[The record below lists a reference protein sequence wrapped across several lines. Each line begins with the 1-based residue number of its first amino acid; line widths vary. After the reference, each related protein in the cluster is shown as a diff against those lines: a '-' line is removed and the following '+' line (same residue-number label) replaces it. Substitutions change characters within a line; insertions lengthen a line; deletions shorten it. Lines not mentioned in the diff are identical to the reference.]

1 MPEICFGGD
10 KYINDDIEDLTIV
23 LIIYINEEKCLEETD
38 MKVITLYNHKGG
50 VSKTTTTYNL
60 ARYLKNKDKKVLVVD
75 ADPQCNMTEML
86 LCDLI
91 ETMDEEAERTGKIKD
106 LPGTSLLE
114 ILEPRFNGDVPS
126 VPVEKIED
134 VKVDDNLW
142 LIRGDVSLSRL
153 EDSMAEAHAQR
164 FSNKIH
170 EKRNYVALG
179 DMLQRYGSM
188 LNFDYI
194 LIDVGPSSG
203 ALTRSCFLSCDAFM
217 IPMSA
222 DRFNVQAIHT
232 LTEILHRWIEE
243 HNQVYNDFEKLGLPI
258 REGKPRFLGA
268 IPQHFKKY
276 KGKPKAGFE
285 LWMNRIQSTLMRELV
300 PNLSEIDESIVEGIS
315 DDNVIVTKIPDFG
328 SLAVCAQECG
338 KAVFEVEQEDTA
350 LINNG
355 KKWSGV
361 TWNDA
366 IERMKIYEGEFEKIY
381 QRLEWLN

>member
-1 MPEICFGGD
+1 
-10 KYINDDIEDLTIV
+10 
-23 LIIYINEEKCLEETD
+23 
-38 MKVITLYNHKGG
+38 MKIITLYNHKGG

-60 ARYLKNKDKKVLVVD
+60 ARFLHNDREKVLVVD

-86 LCDLI
+86 LCDVI
-91 ETMDEEAERTGKIKD
+91 ERLDEEAEQTGIVTE

-114 ILEPRFNGDVPS
+114 VLEPRFNGDESFVN
-126 VPVEKIED
+126 ID
-134 VKVDDNLW
+134 RIQCVDIDANLQ
-142 LIRGDVSLSRL
+142 LLRGDVSLNRL
-153 EDSMAEAHAQR
+153 EDYMAEAHTQR

-179 DMLQRYGSM
+179 DMLQRYGEKAG
-188 LNFDYI
+188 FDYI

-203 ALTRSCFLSCDAFM
+203 ALTRSCFLACDAFF

-243 HNQVYNDFEKLGLPI
+243 HNQVYEDFKKLDLPI
-258 REGKPRFLGA
+258 RKGKPRFLGA

-285 LWMNRIQSTLMRELV
+285 LWMNRIQDTLMKELV
-300 PNLSEIDESIVEGIS
+300 PSLKTIDEAIVSSITEE
-315 DDNVIVTKIPDFG
+315 NVIVTKIPDFG

-338 KAVFEVEQEDTA
+338 KAVFEVKQEDTA

-355 KKWSGV
+355 IKWTGA

-366 IERMKIYEGEFEKIY
+366 LGRMKSYEKEFDKIY
-381 QRLEWLN
+381 KRLEWLKE

>member
-1 MPEICFGGD
+1 
-10 KYINDDIEDLTIV
+10 
-23 LIIYINEEKCLEETD
+23 
-38 MKVITLYNHKGG
+38 MKIITLYNHKGG

-60 ARYLKNKDKKVLVVD
+60 ARFLQNKEKKVLVVD

-86 LCDLI
+86 LCDVI
-91 ETMDEEAERTGKIKD
+91 ERLDEEAERTGVVAE
-106 LPGTSLLE
+106 LPGTSLLQV
-114 ILEPRFNGDVPS
+114 LEPRFNGEESFVNIDRIES
-126 VPVEKIED
+126 VQID
-134 VKVDDNLW
+134 TNLW
-142 LIRGDVSLSRL
+142 LLRGDVSLNRL
-153 EDSMAEAHAQR
+153 EDYIAEAHTQR

-179 DMLQRYGSM
+179 DMLLRYGQKTK
-188 LNFDYI
+188 LDYI

-203 ALTRSCFLSCDAFM
+203 ALTRSCFLACDAFF

-243 HNQVYNDFEKLGLPI
+243 HNQVYGDFNKLKLPI
-258 REGKPRFLGA
+258 REGRPRFLGA

-276 KGKPKAGFE
+276 KGRPKAGFE
-285 LWMNRIQSTLMRELV
+285 LWMNRIQDTLMKELV
-300 PNLSEIDESIVEGIS
+300 PSLKTIDDEIVSGLTEE
-315 DDNVIVTKIPDFG
+315 NVIVTKIPDFG

-338 KAVFEVEQEDTA
+338 KAVFEVKQEDTA

-355 KKWSGV
+355 VKWTGA

-366 IERMKIYEGEFEKIY
+366 VIRMESYEQEFEKIY
-381 QRLEWLN
+381 RRLEWLE

>member
-1 MPEICFGGD
+1 
-10 KYINDDIEDLTIV
+10 
-23 LIIYINEEKCLEETD
+23 
-38 MKVITLYNHKGG
+38 MKIITLYNHKGG

-60 ARYLKNKDKKVLVVD
+60 ARYLKNKGKKVLVVD

-91 ETMDEEAERTGKIKD
+91 EELDEEAEKTGNVKD

-114 ILEPRFNGDVPS
+114 ILQPRFDGDVPA
-126 VPVEKIED
+126 VQIENIEN
-134 VKVDDNLW
+134 VKVDENLW
-142 LIRGDVSLSRL
+142 LIRGDVSLSKL
-153 EDSMAEAHAQR
+153 EDSMAESHSQR

-179 DMLQRYGSM
+179 DMLQRYGKKICV
-188 LNFDYI
+188 DYI

-203 ALTRSCFLSCDAFM
+203 ALTRCCFLACDAFL

-232 LTEILHRWIEE
+232 LTEILHRWIQE
-243 HNQVYNDFEKLGLPI
+243 HDQVYSDFSKLGLPI
-258 REGKPRFLGA
+258 RIGKPQFLGA

-285 LWMNRIQSTLMRELV
+285 LWMNRIQNTLMRELV
-300 PNLSEIDESIVEGIS
+300 PSLSEIDTSIVEGITS
-315 DDNVIVTKIPDFG
+315 ENIIVTKIPDFG

-338 KAVFEVEQEDTA
+338 KAVFEVQQEDTA

-355 KKWSGV
+355 VKWSGA

-366 IERMKIYEGEFEKIY
+366 KERMKLYEQEFEKIY

>member
-1 MPEICFGGD
+1 M
-10 KYINDDIEDLTIV
+10 
-23 LIIYINEEKCLEETD
+23 
-38 MKVITLYNHKGG
+38 ITLYNHKGG

-60 ARYLKNKDKKVLVVD
+60 ARFLQNKEKKVLVVD

-86 LCDLI
+86 LCDVI
-91 ETMDEEAERTGKIKD
+91 EQLDEEAERTGIVTE
-106 LPGTSLLE
+106 LPGSSLLQV
-114 ILEPRFNGDVPS
+114 LEPRFNGDESFVNIDRIKS
-126 VPVEKIED
+126 VQ
-134 VKVDDNLW
+134 VDANLW
-142 LIRGDVSLSRL
+142 LLRGDVSLNRL
-153 EDSMAEAHAQR
+153 EDYMAEAHTQR

-179 DMLQRYGSM
+179 DMLQRYGQEM
-188 LNFDYI
+188 EFDYI

-203 ALTRSCFLSCDAFM
+203 ALTRSCFLSCDAFF

-243 HNQVYNDFEKLGLPI
+243 HTQVYEDFNKLNLPI

-276 KGKPKAGFE
+276 KGRPKAGFE
-285 LWMNRIQSTLMRELV
+285 LWMNRIQDTLMKELV
-300 PNLSEIDESIVEGIS
+300 PSLKTIDDEIVSGITQE
-315 DDNVIVTKIPDFG
+315 NVIVTKIPDFG

-338 KAVFEVEQEDTA
+338 KAVFEVKQEDTA

-355 KKWSGV
+355 IKWTGA

-366 IERMKIYEGEFEKIY
+366 IIRMESYEQEFEKIY
-381 QRLEWLN
+381 RRLEWLE

>member
-1 MPEICFGGD
+1 
-10 KYINDDIEDLTIV
+10 
-23 LIIYINEEKCLEETD
+23 
-38 MKVITLYNHKGG
+38 MKIITLYNHKGG

-60 ARYLKNKDKKVLVVD
+60 ARFLQNKEKKVLVVD

-86 LCDLI
+86 LCDVI
-91 ETMDEEAERTGKIKD
+91 EQLDEEAERTGVVAE
-106 LPGTSLLE
+106 LPGTSLLQ
-114 ILEPRFNGDVPS
+114 ILEPRFNGDESFVNINRIES
-126 VPVEKIED
+126 VQID
-134 VKVDDNLW
+134 TNLW
-142 LIRGDVSLSRL
+142 LLRGDVSLNRL
-153 EDSMAEAHAQR
+153 EDHIAEAHTQR

-179 DMLQRYGSM
+179 DMLLRYGQKTK
-188 LNFDYI
+188 LDYI

-203 ALTRSCFLSCDAFM
+203 ALTRSCFLACDAFF

-243 HNQVYNDFEKLGLPI
+243 HNQVYGDFNKLNLPI
-258 REGKPRFLGA
+258 REGRPRFLGA

-276 KGKPKAGFE
+276 KGRPKAGFE
-285 LWMNRIQSTLMRELV
+285 LWMNRIQDTLMKELV
-300 PNLSEIDESIVEGIS
+300 PSLKTIDDEIVSGITEE
-315 DDNVIVTKIPDFG
+315 NVIVTKIPDFG

-338 KAVFEVEQEDTA
+338 KAVFEVKQEDTA

-355 KKWSGV
+355 VKWTGA

-366 IERMKIYEGEFEKIY
+366 VIRMKSYEQEFEKIY
-381 QRLEWLN
+381 RRLEWLE

>member
-1 MPEICFGGD
+1 
-10 KYINDDIEDLTIV
+10 
-23 LIIYINEEKCLEETD
+23 
-38 MKVITLYNHKGG
+38 MKMITLYNHKGG

-60 ARYLKNKDKKVLVVD
+60 ARFLQNKEKKVLVVD

-86 LCDLI
+86 LCDVI
-91 ETMDEEAERTGKIKD
+91 EQLDEEAERTGIVTE
-106 LPGTSLLE
+106 LPGSSLLQV
-114 ILEPRFNGDVPS
+114 LEPRFNGDESFVNIDRIKS
-126 VPVEKIED
+126 VQ
-134 VKVDDNLW
+134 VDANLW
-142 LIRGDVSLSRL
+142 LLRGDVSLNRL
-153 EDSMAEAHAQR
+153 EDYMAEAHTQR

-179 DMLQRYGSM
+179 DMLQRYGQEM
-188 LNFDYI
+188 EFDYI

-203 ALTRSCFLSCDAFM
+203 ALTRSCFLSCDAFF

-243 HNQVYNDFEKLGLPI
+243 HTQVYEDFNKLNLPI

-276 KGKPKAGFE
+276 KGRPKAGFE
-285 LWMNRIQSTLMRELV
+285 LWMNRIQDTLMKELV
-300 PNLSEIDESIVEGIS
+300 PSLKTIDDEIVSGITQE
-315 DDNVIVTKIPDFG
+315 NVIVTKIPDFG

-338 KAVFEVEQEDTA
+338 KAVFEVKQEDTA

-355 KKWSGV
+355 IKWTGA

-366 IERMKIYEGEFEKIY
+366 IKAVSET
-381 QRLEWLN
+381 Q

>member
-1 MPEICFGGD
+1 MR
-10 KYINDDIEDLTIV
+10 IV
-23 LIIYINEEKCLEETD
+23 
-38 MKVITLYNHKGG
+38 TLYNHKGG

-60 ARYLKNKDKKVLVVD
+60 ARYLKNKGKRVLVVD

-86 LCDLI
+86 LCDVI
-91 ETMDEEAERTGKIKD
+91 EKLDEESEKTGNIKD

-126 VPVEKIED
+126 VQIDGIQNVKIDE
-134 VKVDDNLW
+134 NLW
-142 LIRGDVSLSRL
+142 LIRGDVSLNRL
-153 EDSMAEAHAQR
+153 EDAMAEAHSQR

-179 DMLQRYGSM
+179 DMLQRYGSEQKY
-188 LNFDYI
+188 DYI

-203 ALTRSCFLSCDAFM
+203 ALTRSCFLACDAFM
-217 IPMSA
+217 IPMSV

-243 HNQVYNDFEKLGLPI
+243 HNQVYNDFIKLKLPI
-258 REGKPRFLGA
+258 SEGKPKFLGA

-276 KGKPKAGFE
+276 KGRPKAGFE
-285 LWMNRIQSTLMRELV
+285 LWMNRIQNTLMKELV
-300 PNLSEIDESIVEGIS
+300 PSLLELDSSIVSDIS
-315 DDNVIVTKIPDFG
+315 EDNVIVTKIPDFG

-355 KKWSGV
+355 NKWTGA

-366 IERMKIYEGEFEKIY
+366 KERMTLYEKEFEKIF
-381 QRLEWLN
+381 QRLERMK

>member
-1 MPEICFGGD
+1 
-10 KYINDDIEDLTIV
+10 
-23 LIIYINEEKCLEETD
+23 
-38 MKVITLYNHKGG
+38 MKIITLYNHKGG

-60 ARYLKNKDKKVLVVD
+60 ARFLQNKEKKVLVVD

-86 LCDLI
+86 LCDVI
-91 ETMDEEAERTGKIKD
+91 EQLDEEAERTGVVAE
-106 LPGTSLLE
+106 LPGTSLLQV
-114 ILEPRFNGDVPS
+114 LEPRFNGDESFVNIDRIES
-126 VPVEKIED
+126 VQID
-134 VKVDDNLW
+134 TNLW
-142 LIRGDVSLSRL
+142 LLRGDVSLNRL
-153 EDSMAEAHAQR
+153 EDYIAEAHTQR

-179 DMLQRYGSM
+179 DMLLRYGQKTK
-188 LNFDYI
+188 LDYI

-203 ALTRSCFLSCDAFM
+203 ALTRSCFLACDAFF

-243 HNQVYNDFEKLGLPI
+243 HNQVYGDFNKLNLPI
-258 REGKPRFLGA
+258 REGRPRFLGA

-276 KGKPKAGFE
+276 KGRPKAGFE
-285 LWMNRIQSTLMRELV
+285 LWMNRIQDTLMKELV
-300 PNLSEIDESIVEGIS
+300 PSLKTIDEEIVSGLTEE
-315 DDNVIVTKIPDFG
+315 NVIVTKIPDFG

-338 KAVFEVEQEDTA
+338 KAVFEVKQEDTA

-355 KKWSGV
+355 VKWTGA

-366 IERMKIYEGEFEKIY
+366 VIRMESYEQEFEKIY
-381 QRLEWLN
+381 RRLEWLE

>member
-1 MPEICFGGD
+1 MR
-10 KYINDDIEDLTIV
+10 IV
-23 LIIYINEEKCLEETD
+23 
-38 MKVITLYNHKGG
+38 TLYNHKGG

-60 ARYLKNKDKKVLVVD
+60 ARYLKNKGKRVLVVD

-86 LCDLI
+86 LCDVI
-91 ETMDEEAERTGKIKD
+91 EKLDKEAEKTGNIKE

-126 VPVEKIED
+126 VQVDRIQNVKIDE
-134 VKVDDNLW
+134 NLW
-142 LIRGDVSLSRL
+142 LIRGDVSLNKL
-153 EDSMAEAHAQR
+153 EDAMAEAHSQR

-179 DMLQRYGSM
+179 DMLQRYGSEK
-188 LNFDYI
+188 NYDYI

-203 ALTRSCFLSCDAFM
+203 ALTRSCFLACDAFM

-243 HNQVYNDFEKLGLPI
+243 HNQVYNDFIKLKLPI
-258 REGKPRFLGA
+258 RAGKPKFLGA

-285 LWMNRIQSTLMRELV
+285 LWMNRIQNTLMQELV
-300 PNLSEIDESIVEGIS
+300 PSLLELDSNIVSDIS
-315 DDNVIVTKIPDFG
+315 KDNVIVTKIPDFG
-328 SLAVCAQECG
+328 SLAVRAQECG

-355 KKWSGV
+355 IKWTGA

-366 IERMKIYEGEFEKIY
+366 KERMTLYEKEFEKIF
-381 QRLEWLN
+381 QRLERLK

>member
-1 MPEICFGGD
+1 
-10 KYINDDIEDLTIV
+10 
-23 LIIYINEEKCLEETD
+23 
-38 MKVITLYNHKGG
+38 MKIITLYNHKGG

-60 ARYLKNKDKKVLVVD
+60 ARFLQNKEKKVLVVD

-86 LCDLI
+86 LCDVI
-91 ETMDEEAERTGKIKD
+91 ERLDEEAERTGLVVE
-106 LPGTSLLE
+106 LPGTSLLQV
-114 ILEPRFNGDVPS
+114 LEPRFNGDESFVNIDRIES
-126 VPVEKIED
+126 VQID
-134 VKVDDNLW
+134 TNLW
-142 LIRGDVSLSRL
+142 LLRGDVSLNRL
-153 EDSMAEAHAQR
+153 EDYIAEAHAQR

-179 DMLQRYGSM
+179 DMLLRYGQKKK
-188 LNFDYI
+188 LDYI

-203 ALTRSCFLSCDAFM
+203 ALTRSCFLACDAFF

-243 HNQVYNDFEKLGLPI
+243 HNQVYGDFNKLNLPI
-258 REGKPRFLGA
+258 REGRPRFLGA

-276 KGKPKAGFE
+276 KGRPKAGFE
-285 LWMNRIQSTLMRELV
+285 LWMNRIQDTLMKELV
-300 PNLSEIDESIVEGIS
+300 PSLKTIDDEIISGITEE
-315 DDNVIVTKIPDFG
+315 NVIVTKIPDFG

-338 KAVFEVEQEDTA
+338 KAVFEVKQEDTA

-355 KKWSGV
+355 VKWTGA

-366 IERMKIYEGEFEKIY
+366 VNRMESYEQEFEKIY
-381 QRLEWLN
+381 SRLEWLE

>member
-1 MPEICFGGD
+1 
-10 KYINDDIEDLTIV
+10 
-23 LIIYINEEKCLEETD
+23 

-60 ARYLKNKDKKVLVVD
+60 ARYLRNKGKKTLVID

-86 LCDLI
+86 LCDII
-91 ETMDEEAERTGKIKD
+91 ERLDDESEKTGIVKE
-106 LPGTSLLE
+106 LPGTSLLK
-114 ILEPRFNGDVPS
+114 ILEPRFNGEIPFVEI
-126 VPVEKIED
+126 EKIEP
-134 VKVDDNLW
+134 VKLDDNLW
-142 LIRGDVSLSRL
+142 VIRGDVSLNKL
-153 EDSMAEAHAQR
+153 EDFMAEAHTQR

-170 EKRNYVALG
+170 EKRNYVAFG
-179 DMLQRYGSM
+179 DMIQRYGMSE
-188 LNFDYI
+188 NIEYV

-203 ALTRSCFLSCDAFM
+203 ALTRCCFLACDAFF

-243 HNQVYNDFEKLGLPI
+243 NAQIYDDFVKLGLPI

-285 LWMNRIQSTLMRELV
+285 LWMNRIQYTLMKELV
-300 PNLSEIDESIVEGIS
+300 PSLESIDFNIVKNIEN
-315 DDNVIVTKIPDFG
+315 DTVIVTKIPDFG

-338 KAVFEVEQEDTA
+338 KAVFEVEQDDTA

-355 KKWSGV
+355 QKWSGA

-366 IERMKIYEGEFEKIY
+366 IERMVMYEKEFDKIY
-381 QRLEWLN
+381 QRLEWLNQ

>member
-1 MPEICFGGD
+1 
-10 KYINDDIEDLTIV
+10 
-23 LIIYINEEKCLEETD
+23 
-38 MKVITLYNHKGG
+38 MKIITLYNHKGG

-60 ARYLKNKDKKVLVVD
+60 ARFLQNKEKKVLVVD

-86 LCDLI
+86 LCDVI
-91 ETMDEEAERTGKIKD
+91 ERLDEEAERTGVVAE
-106 LPGTSLLE
+106 LPGTSLLQV
-114 ILEPRFNGDVPS
+114 LEPRFNGDESFVNIDRIGS
-126 VPVEKIED
+126 VQID
-134 VKVDDNLW
+134 TNLW
-142 LIRGDVSLSRL
+142 LLRGDVSLNRL
-153 EDSMAEAHAQR
+153 EDYIAEAHTQR

-179 DMLQRYGSM
+179 DMLLRYGQKKK
-188 LNFDYI
+188 LDYI

-203 ALTRSCFLSCDAFM
+203 ALTRSCFLACDAFF

-243 HNQVYNDFEKLGLPI
+243 HNQVYGDFNKLNLPI
-258 REGKPRFLGA
+258 REGRPRFLGA

-276 KGKPKAGFE
+276 KGRPKAGFE
-285 LWMNRIQSTLMRELV
+285 LWMNRIQDTLMKELV
-300 PNLSEIDESIVEGIS
+300 PSLKTIDDEIVSGITEE
-315 DDNVIVTKIPDFG
+315 NVIVTKIPDFG

-338 KAVFEVEQEDTA
+338 KAVFEVKQEDTA

-355 KKWSGV
+355 VKWTGA

-366 IERMKIYEGEFEKIY
+366 VKRMESYEQEFEKIY
-381 QRLEWLN
+381 SRLEWLE

>member
-1 MPEICFGGD
+1 MR
-10 KYINDDIEDLTIV
+10 IV
-23 LIIYINEEKCLEETD
+23 
-38 MKVITLYNHKGG
+38 TLYNHKGG

-60 ARYLKNKDKKVLVVD
+60 ARYLKNKGKRVLVVD

-86 LCDLI
+86 LCDVI
-91 ETMDEEAERTGKIKD
+91 EKLDKEAEKTGNIKE

-126 VPVEKIED
+126 VQVDRIQNVKIDE
-134 VKVDDNLW
+134 NLW
-142 LIRGDVSLSRL
+142 LIRGDVSLNKL
-153 EDSMAEAHAQR
+153 EDAMAEAHSQR

-179 DMLQRYGSM
+179 DMLQRYGSEK
-188 LNFDYI
+188 NYDYI

-203 ALTRSCFLSCDAFM
+203 ALTRSCFLACDAFM

-243 HNQVYNDFEKLGLPI
+243 HNQVYNDFIKLKLPI
-258 REGKPRFLGA
+258 RAGKPKFLGA

-285 LWMNRIQSTLMRELV
+285 LWMNRIQNTLMQELV
-300 PNLSEIDESIVEGIS
+300 PSLLELDSNIVSDIS
-315 DDNVIVTKIPDFG
+315 KDNVIVTKIPDFG

-355 KKWSGV
+355 IKWTGASCK
-361 TWNDA
+361 DA
-366 IERMKIYEGEFEKIY
+366 KERMKKIRFLSDMPSL
-381 QRLEWLN
+381 QDMEPIMDELIAENHRLNTQYMKFQTKIFALENGIEIEN